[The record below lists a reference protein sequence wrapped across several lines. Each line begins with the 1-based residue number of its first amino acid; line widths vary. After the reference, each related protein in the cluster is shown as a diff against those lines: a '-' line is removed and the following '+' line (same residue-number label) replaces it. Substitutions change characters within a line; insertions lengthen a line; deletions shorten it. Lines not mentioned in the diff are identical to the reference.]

1 MKTGLVSALAALAA
15 CGEAATTPKMARD
28 ELAYS
33 PPFYPSPWMN
43 ENAEGMK
50 YTYPKARE
58 IVSQMTLAEKV
69 NLTTGVGWQGERCV
83 GNTGSVPR
91 LGLRG
96 LCLQDGPVGIR
107 FTDYNSVFPSGQLTA
122 ATWDRVLINQR
133 ARAMGF
139 EAKGKGVDILLAPVA
154 GPIGRIPAGG
164 RNWEGFSPDPY
175 LSGVAM
181 AESSRGIRTAGV
193 IACAKHFVGNEQE
206 HFRQAG
212 EAKGYGYDV
221 SESMSSNI
229 DDKTMHELYMWPFA
243 DAIRAG
249 VGAIMCSYQQVNNSY
264 GCANSK
270 LMNNLLKDELG
281 FQGFIMSDWQAQHT
295 GVASAVAGLDMTMPG
310 DTTFNSGLSF
320 WGANLT
326 LAVLNGTVP
335 AWRLDDMVLRIV
347 TSMFNSNMDFDLPDI
362 NFSSWTTETEG
373 YIHYVAEENYEVVNQ
388 HVNVQDKN
396 GDLIREIAAKGTV
409 LLKNKGALPLNKPKF
424 LAVIGEDAGPNP
436 RGPNGCPDR
445 GCNDGTLGMSWGSGT
460 ANFPYLITPDFAL
473 QEQARKDGTR
483 YESILSNWENTA
495 TRNLVKQD
503 NATAIVFVNANS
515 GEGFIAVEDNQGDRA
530 NLTLWNGGDELIK
543 NVSSLCSNTIVVIHS
558 TGPVLVTDW
567 YDSPNI
573 TAILWAGVPGQ
584 ESGNSIA
591 DVLYGRINPAGRT
604 PFTWGRTADSY
615 GTKILDEANNGKG
628 APQDDFTEGN
638 FIDYRYFDRASEA
651 DPDAAPIYEFGFGL
665 SYTTFEYSDI
675 KVQKH
680 EVGDYTPTEGETTE
694 APILSNHSTDLS
706 DYVFPDSVRK
716 IEQFIYPYLS
726 TDESGEAASG
736 DPNYGQEADEF
747 LPPGATDGSPQP
759 LLRSS
764 GQPGGHPALWDVLF
778 TVTATITNTG
788 DLDGDEVAQLYVSL
802 GGEDEPVRVLR
813 GFDRLSIP
821 AGESVTFEAAL
832 TRRDLSNWDI
842 VIQDWVITEHE
853 KMVWVGGS
861 SRNLPLKAK
870 LDTTASPGKP
880 DEEAPEEE
888 YPDEETP
895 DEETPKEGEE

>member
-1 MKTGLVSALAALAA
+1 
-15 CGEAATTPKMARD
+15 
-28 ELAYS
+28 
-33 PPFYPSPWMN
+33 
-43 ENAEGMK
+43 
-50 YTYPKARE
+50 
-58 IVSQMTLAEKV
+58 MTIPEKV
-69 NLTTGVGWQGERCV
+69 NLTSGVGWQGERCV

-96 LCLQDGPVGIR
+96 LCLQDGPAGIR

-181 AESSRGIRTAGV
+181 AESAMGIRGAGV

-206 HFRQAG
+206 RFRQAG
-212 EAKGYGYDV
+212 EAQGYGFDV
-221 SESMSSNI
+221 AESMSSNI

-270 LMNNLLKDELG
+270 LMNNLLKDELS
-281 FQGFIMSDWQAQHT
+281 FQGFIVSDWQAQHT
-295 GVASAVAGLDMTMPG
+295 GVSSAVAGLDMTMPG

-335 AWRLDDMVLRIV
+335 AWRLDDMALRIL
-347 TSMFNSNMDFDLPDI
+347 TSMFNSNMDLDLPEI
-362 NFSSWTTETEG
+362 NFSSWTLDTKG
-373 YIHYVAEENYEVVNQ
+373 PVHYVAKENVEVINQ
-388 HVNVQDKN
+388 HVNVQYDN
-396 GDLIREIAAKGTV
+396 AALIRKVAAKGTV
-409 LLKNKGALPLNKPKF
+409 LLKNEGALPLNKPKF

-436 RGPNGCPDR
+436 KGPNGCSDR
-445 GCNDGTLGMSWGSGT
+445 GCNEGTLGMSWGSGT

-473 QEQARKDGTR
+473 QEQALKDGTR
-483 YESILSNWENTA
+483 YESILSNWELSA

-503 NATAIVFVNANS
+503 DATAIVFVNANS
-515 GEGFIAVEDNQGDRA
+515 GEGYIAVEDNQGDRA

-567 YDSPNI
+567 YDSPNV

-591 DVLYGRINPAGRT
+591 DVLYGRINPAGR
-604 PFTWGRTADSY
+604 R
-615 GTKILDEANNGKG
+615 
-628 APQDDFTEGN
+628 PQDDFAEGN
-638 FIDYRYFDRASEA
+638 FIDYRHFDRASEE
-651 DPDAAPIYEFGFGL
+651 DPEVAPIYEFGFGL

-675 KVQKH
+675 KVQKLDVT
-680 EVGDYTPTEGETTE
+680 EYTPTKGKTIE
-694 APILSNHSTDLS
+694 APILSNYSTDLS
-706 DYVFPDSVRK
+706 DYVFPDNVRP

-759 LLRSS
+759 LLRSG
-764 GQPGGHPALWDVLF
+764 GQPGGNPALWETLY
-778 TVTATITNTG
+778 TVSATITNTG
-788 DLDGDEVAQLYVSL
+788 DLDGEEVAQLYISL

-821 AGESVTFEAAL
+821 AGESVTFEADL
-832 TRRDLSNWDI
+832 TRRDLSNWD
-842 VIQDWVITEHE
+842 VVVQDWVITEHE
-853 KMVWVGGS
+853 KTVWVGSS
-861 SRNLPLKAK
+861 SRNLPLKIK
-870 LDTTASPGKP
+870 LDVGDAASSPEEP
-880 DEEAPEEE
+880 DEDV
-888 YPDEETP
+888 PDEG
-895 DEETPKEGEE
+895 EGEEEEDQGGDKDE